1 MTDPR
6 AASIPTIQE
15 TIDRFLKPRKPHTA
29 RTYKVGLDHF
39 KTHLEAYGLTGDSP
53 VAQVRPEMVTDFISW
68 LRDHLQR
75 RDDQQPISKSSLHTY
90 LAAVVAWY
98 GYVAIEADWIA
109 DVTIT
114 RYEKMRRS
122 VYREAKVDPRILRQ
136 RLPSAAVINR
146 VLAVVRGA
154 APALPTDRV
163 VPPAEARR
171 RRLLWLRNRALV
183 EVLLSTGMRVGELV
197 ALRRSDLLADTR
209 EIEIVTSKGQRSRV
223 VICSTVSWDALQSYL
238 QSRDGARRA
247 PRTPLFSSHHSGGHG
262 ELRPLTTRAVEN
274 VIREIA
280 DRAGIVDFHLTPH
293 SFRHYFA
300 TVMLAGTDNLAL
312 VQRLLGHENPAT
324 TEIYAQVNQE
334 QARQA
339 HRAIFDV
346 ASDEERAALSH
357 QGADFAATLASLM
370 AEDGTLGGDDRT
382 AAESSV

>member
-6 AASIPTIQE
+6 STPIPTIQE

-39 KTHLEAYGLTGDSP
+39 KTHLQAYGLTGESAVDRVQP
-53 VAQVRPEMVTDFISW
+53 QMVTDFIPW

-75 RDDQQPISKSSLHTY
+75 QDDQQPISKSSLHTY

-98 GYVAIEADWIA
+98 GYVAIEAEWIA
-109 DVTIT
+109 TVSIT
-114 RYEKMRRS
+114 AYERMRRS

-146 VLAVVRGA
+146 VLTVVRGA
-154 APALPTDRV
+154 APALPTERV
-163 VPPAEARR
+163 VPPAEVRR
-171 RRLLWLRNRALV
+171 RHLLWLRNRAIV

-223 VICSTVSWDALQSYL
+223 VICSTVSWAALQGYL
-238 QSRDGARRA
+238 QARDGARRA
-247 PRTPLFSSHHSGGHG
+247 PRTPLFSSHHAGGHG
-262 ELRPLTTRAVEN
+262 EVRPLTTRAVEN
-274 VIREIA
+274 VVGEIA
-280 DRAGIVDFHLTPH
+280 ERAGLVDFHLTPH

-334 QARQA
+334 QARAA
-339 HRAIFDV
+339 HRAVFENTG
-346 ASDEERAALSH
+346 DEERAALAT
-357 QGADFAATLASLM
+357 QRQQTLAATLETLLAEEETPGELGAS
-370 AEDGTLGGDDRT
+370 ETI
-382 AAESSV
+382 